1 MLQSLAMQDESR
13 LELEDKVARL
23 ESAHSSMKYALQK
36 ERNTSQIL
44 MGVLIIGVMLA
55 LWAVI

>member
-1 MLQSLAMQDESR
+1 
-13 LELEDKVARL
+13 
-23 ESAHSSMKYALQK
+23 MKSALQK

>member
-1 MLQSLAMQDESR
+1 MSR
-13 LELEDKVARL
+13 AWRWKTRWPAGIRAQQHEV
-23 ESAHSSMKYALQK
+23 ALQK